1 MESSNFK
8 NDIFNKN
15 KNLRDYDKEPLVLRD
30 YSGFPIGFHHLGILI
45 FWISASVFCIS
56 CLDDFERGNLDI
68 NSAKQTLIKFI
79 FFIIG
84 FLIVDY
90 FNIINSK
97 KKYIT
102 CYTSK
107 VAYCDENFKE
117 IDSKNLLHNGTV
129 VSQMWFLG
137 IIFSTTFCKFFLA
150 IILIANFLKGT
161 FETVFLG
168 VLLCILILFI
178 AEFLEILIFAGVY
191 KNLNKNLKNF
201 WQIFPKFH
209 LINESAQEIDWYDS
223 RKFYTVGLYS
233 IHLFCFNE
241 NDYKQVRDYIM
252 AVFRVDINKNLSKQQ
267 FQKFFQ

>member
-129 VSQMWFLG
+129 VRQMWFLG

-178 AEFLEILIFAGVY
+178 AE
-191 KNLNKNLKNF
+191 
-201 WQIFPKFH
+201 
-209 LINESAQEIDWYDS
+209 SAQEIDWYDS

-252 AVFRVDINKNLSKQQ
+252 AIFHVDINKNLSEQQ

>member
-107 VAYCDENFKE
+107 VAY
-117 IDSKNLLHNGTV
+117 SK
-129 VSQMWFLG
+129 
-137 IIFSTTFCKFFLA
+137 
-150 IILIANFLKGT
+150 
-161 FETVFLG
+161 
-168 VLLCILILFI
+168 
-178 AEFLEILIFAGVY
+178 
-191 KNLNKNLKNF
+191 
-201 WQIFPKFH
+201 IFPIRRQK
-209 LINESAQEIDWYDS
+209 NE
-223 RKFYTVGLYS
+223 
-233 IHLFCFNE
+233 
-241 NDYKQVRDYIM
+241 
-252 AVFRVDINKNLSKQQ
+252 
-267 FQKFFQ
+267 